1 MAIEKI
7 VNNNHSPTEH
17 MLGFRKKKK
26 GFYSRQLFFYE
37 KKSIR
42 EKQIMKN
49 IYQ

>member
-26 GFYSRQLFFYE
+26 DFIQGNYFFMRKNQLE
-37 KKSIR
+37 KNK
-42 EKQIMKN
+42 
-49 IYQ
+49 

>member
-26 GFYSRQLFFYE
+26 DFIQGNFFFYE